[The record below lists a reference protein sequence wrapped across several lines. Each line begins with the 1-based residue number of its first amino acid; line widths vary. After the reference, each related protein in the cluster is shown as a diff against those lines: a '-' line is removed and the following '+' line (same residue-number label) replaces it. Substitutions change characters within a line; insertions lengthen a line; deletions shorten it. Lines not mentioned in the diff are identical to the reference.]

1 MANFCRYCGNP
12 IREGANFCKN
22 CGRALTKS
30 AAQLNAPEK
39 TAKTSAVQTQNV
51 GTLNNSVEEAARN
64 NQTGSKSGSKRP
76 APKQT
81 APGKKRKS
89 SSAASLIN
97 VLLFILCLVLVF
109 MGLRTIPE
117 NIRDARVPVQ
127 PFGELEYDEEV
138 LADFAAAAEISE
150 DDDDDNFSRMH
161 DNYAWLYGTE

>member
-1 MANFCRYCGNP
+1 MAKFCRYCGSP
-12 IREGANFCKN
+12 VREGANFCKN
-22 CGRALTKS
+22 CGHALTKS
-30 AAQLNAPEK
+30 NSQPNAAEK
-39 TAKTSAVQTQNV
+39 SAKTSAVQLQNV
-51 GTLNNSVEEAARN
+51 GTMSNSVENAERN
-64 NQTGSKSGSKRP
+64 IQHVQKTGSKRS

-89 SSAASLIN
+89 SSVASLIN

-127 PFGELEYDEEV
+127 PFGELDYDEEV

-150 DDDDDNFSRMH
+150 DDDDDFSQLH
-161 DNYAWLYGTE
+161 DNYSWLYGTE